1 LPLDYQATTT
11 PCPLIT
17 AAATPTKMQSYLLQP
32 TSTNLVK
39 QNNSH
44 LQQQTIN
51 LNSFGRSS
59 TLDRKLKPLSLIN
72 ERCFGNN
79 ANKIPQVDSINNSYL
94 TNFAYHQ
101 QLVDTTSVMQ
111 RNSLNLQ
118 LKSPNHSQGQYNN
131 GSNSLLRNGSF
142 LRRPLSQENSEL
154 TNQNAQVY
162 QQSQLNELEKNQHI
176 FNINSHVLALTNQ
189 LNHSVSF
196 IARFKIKNHD
206 FFGAIKYQTMESF
219 K

>member
-1 LPLDYQATTT
+1 
-11 PCPLIT
+11 
-17 AAATPTKMQSYLLQP
+17 M
-32 TSTNLVK
+32 
-39 QNNSH
+39 
-44 LQQQTIN
+44 
-51 LNSFGRSS
+51 
-59 TLDRKLKPLSLIN
+59 
-72 ERCFGNN
+72 
-79 ANKIPQVDSINNSYL
+79 
-94 TNFAYHQ
+94 
-101 QLVDTTSVMQ
+101 
-111 RNSLNLQ
+111 
-118 LKSPNHSQGQYNN
+118 KSPNHSQGQYNN

-219 K
+219 EMKTLFFNTFKDDKAELAKPLPQISKSCEKNSKVKL